1 MIPGIVGRDRHNK
14 NEGEN
19 PMRMLVAAL
28 AALLLL
34 GAGPA
39 TAADRLKV
47 GFLSTLSGP
56 SAALGLDIRDGFA
69 LAMQQNGG
77 KLGGLAVELIVGD
90 DQQSADTG
98 KQLVERLIKK
108 DRVDIV
114 TGIVFT
120 NVMLAVAPAVF
131 DAQTWL
137 ISANST
143 PSQLSGKGCSPWFFS
158 TSWQN
163 DGAHEAAGK
172 FVADKGYE
180 SVVLIAPNYP
190 AGKDA
195 LTGFKR
201 FFKGAVI
208 DEIYTKLG
216 QLDYAAELAQLRAAR
231 PQAVYIF
238 LPGGMGVNF
247 IKQYHAAGLN
257 RSIALVGPG
266 FSADEDIIKAV
277 GAPMLGMFNT
287 AQWAHDLDNPQ
298 NRRFV
303 AAFRERYR
311 RTPTLYASQ
320 GYDAALL
327 IDAAVRAVNGRIED
341 KPALRKALE
350 AANFQSVRGAF
361 RFNVNH
367 VPIQNYYLRQVVKDA
382 DGKLTNK
389 LVSTVLT
396 AHEDFYAAECRMK

>member
-1 MIPGIVGRDRHNK
+1 MGK
-14 NEGEN
+14 
-19 PMRMLVAAL
+19 LVAAL
-28 AALLLL
+28 AALLLSAGSLL
-34 GAGPA
+34 GAG
-39 TAADRLKV
+39 TLHAADRIKV

-69 LAMQQNGG
+69 LAMQRNGG
-77 KLGGLAVELIVGD
+77 KLGGLPTELVVGD
-90 DQQSADTG
+90 DQQNADTG
-98 KQLVERLIKK
+98 KQQIERLLKK
-108 DRVDIV
+108 DRVDFV

-131 DAQTWL
+131 DAQTFL
-137 ISANST
+137 VSANAT
-143 PSQLSGKGCSPWFFS
+143 PSHLSGKGCSPWFFS

-172 FVADKGYE
+172 FIADKGYE

-201 FFKGAVI
+201 FYKGEVI

-216 QLDYAAELAQLRAAR
+216 QLDYAAELAQVRAAR
-231 PQAVYIF
+231 PKAVYIF

-257 RSIALVGPG
+257 RSIVLVGPG

-287 AQWAHDLDNPQ
+287 AQWAHDLDNAQ

-303 AAFRERYR
+303 ADFRKQYG
-311 RTPTLYASQ
+311 RTPTVYASQ
-320 GYDAALL
+320 GYDAAML
-327 IDAAVRAVNGRIED
+327 IDAAVRAVKGKIED
-341 KPALRKALE
+341 KAALRKALE
-350 AANFQSVRGAF
+350 AADFQSVRGAF
-361 RFNVNH
+361 KFNVNH
-367 VPIQNYYLRQVVKDA
+367 VPIQNYYLRQVVKGA

-396 AHEDFYAAECRMK
+396 AHEDFYAGQCEMQGLGARD